1 MSNKYVNLNFP
12 YSLYV
17 NTIST
22 TIANRQKIKPI
33 YKCCLFFVFISNT
46 ILPTKESNFIWVR
59 QRIALAG
66 METPECC
73 ILVENEDEDEI
84 TLTYQSIIIVQYM

>member
-46 ILPTKESNFIWVR
+46 ILPTKESNFI
-59 QRIALAG
+59 
-66 METPECC
+66 
-73 ILVENEDEDEI
+73 
-84 TLTYQSIIIVQYM
+84 